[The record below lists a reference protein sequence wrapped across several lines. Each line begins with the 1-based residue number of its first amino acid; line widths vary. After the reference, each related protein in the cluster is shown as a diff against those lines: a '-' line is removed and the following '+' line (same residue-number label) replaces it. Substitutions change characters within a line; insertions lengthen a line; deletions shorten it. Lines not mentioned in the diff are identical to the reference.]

1 MERQFP
7 KNVKQIGNVSDNPKI
22 YVEDYADTFL
32 NQICHHQEEAAG
44 AFLVGEQVMI
54 DSQPCVFIYGAVRM
68 PEVPMNGT
76 SLEISDEFVQR
87 IREEK
92 EKHFQE
98 GEIVGWFLALPGQK
112 AELNENIRK
121 IHEKTFPKTNTIFII
136 RDTVAKEEMFFAYK
150 YHDLLEIGGH
160 YIYYEKNSAMQNYMI
175 FTHKQNGVTPSEVV
189 ADRAAKD
196 FRSLVRDRMEKQE
209 KKKGNRLSYVAS
221 TALILIAIVIGIS
234 LVNNYD
240 KMKTVQNSIAAL
252 SRAVDEKNTDD
263 SSGETAVQN
272 EQTAEELASADSPQS
287 AETEAAAPETE
298 QEAVP
303 VSGEIVQPETVPETL
318 GEGDAADPA
327 SAPTE
332 DPGQAVGTSENAEA
346 LLSESDYYIVQKG
359 DTLAGISKKVYG
371 DISHVEAICKMNGL
385 KDGNLI
391 FIGEKLLLP

>member
-359 DTLAGISKKVYG
+359 DTL
-371 DISHVEAICKMNGL
+371 
-385 KDGNLI
+385 
-391 FIGEKLLLP
+391 LLP

>member
-240 KMKTVQNSIAAL
+240 KMKTVQNSIAVL